1 MYFLLINTITKINFI
16 KTEQIYTKLKY
27 SRVPIYDII
36 SGGSACMF
44 AGFIGFLVS
53 ERFGFEIIDSLDI
66 FMLYFYIL
74 FISLTLF
81 TYYKNILY
89 NYTIWYNFI
98 NYINILYY
106 YIIPN

>member
-1 MYFLLINTITKINFI
+1 MCIELINNFIKINFI
-16 KTEQIYTKLKY
+16 KIEQVYTKLKY

-44 AGFIGFLVS
+44 AGLIGFLVS

-81 TYYKNILY
+81 IYYKNILHNY
-89 NYTIWYNFI
+89 NIWYNFI
-98 NYINILYY
+98 NYINILHH
-106 YIIPN
+106 YIILS